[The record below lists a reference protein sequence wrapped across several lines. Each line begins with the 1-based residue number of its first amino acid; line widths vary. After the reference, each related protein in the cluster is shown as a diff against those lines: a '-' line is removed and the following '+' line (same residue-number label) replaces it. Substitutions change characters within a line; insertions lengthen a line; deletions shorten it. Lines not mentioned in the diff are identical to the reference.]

1 MTISEDFDQAALMGT
16 GSEFD
21 PRRYLRILRRRYPF
35 LIIPAIVIFAGF
47 FWYSRILPPVYQSSA
62 TILVQSQLIP
72 TDLARPTVSANAS
85 ERIQLIEQRLM
96 TRDNLLGIART
107 YGLFTKGGLSPSVIV
122 DRIRS
127 ASSIH
132 QIDVSNRAG
141 PNSQTIGFT
150 VSFKYQDPAIAAK
163 VANDYVTSIL
173 QQNIQSRTTS
183 AAETTKFFDA
193 QVASLEHDLAS
204 KEAEIIAFK
213 AKNQDS
219 LPETL
224 SSRQTLFTQVQGR
237 IDDIT
242 GRIAVLDTQKQMW
255 QQHGDAAVDPSSNS
269 TEAQLNQLRM
279 QLVQLRAIDSDSH
292 PDVRAVQAKIK
303 ALEEAAA
310 GKAATGKA
318 AADKS
323 APSDATSLRIA
334 DIDQQIEALKAQQ
347 ADLEKQAKDLDASI
361 QKTPQVEIALN
372 VLMRDYNGLQQQYAA
387 AKAKATAADTGQQLE
402 QDRQAERFEVIEQ
415 ATVPSD
421 PISPN
426 RKRIASTGA
435 FGGIA
440 AGIGLVMLLE
450 YLDKSIRDTSD
461 LTRRLRIRPIAAIPY
476 LTLRSEVQRR
486 WRRLAALLAGGTAVV
501 ALWLVSIQMFFMPL
515 DLFWSKVLHRLGM

>member
-1 MTISEDFDQAALMGT
+1 MAISEDFDQGGALVGT

-35 LIIPAIVIFAGF
+35 LIIPAVVIFAGF

-62 TILVQSQLIP
+62 TILVESQLIP
-72 TDLARPTVSANAS
+72 TDLARPTVSAGAS

-107 YGLFTKGGLSPSVIV
+107 YGLFSGETLSPSEIV
-122 DRIRS
+122 DRIRK
-127 ASSIH
+127 ASSID
-132 QIDVSNRAG
+132 QIDVGNRAQ
-141 PNSQTIGFT
+141 PNMQAIGFT
-150 VSFKYQDPAIAAK
+150 VSFKYEDPAVAAS

-183 AAETTKFFDA
+183 AAETSKFFDA

-204 KEAEIIAFK
+204 KEVEIIAFK
-213 AKNQDS
+213 NKNQDA

-224 SSRQTLFTQVQGR
+224 SSRQSLFIQVQGR
-237 IDDIT
+237 IDEIS

-255 QQHGDAAVDPSSNS
+255 QQHGDTAIDPSSNS
-269 TEAQLNQLRM
+269 VEAQLNQLRM
-279 QLVQLRAIDSDSH
+279 QLNQLRAVDSENH
-292 PDVRAVQAKIK
+292 PDVKAVQARIK

-310 GKAATGKA
+310 GKS

-334 DIDQQIEALKAQQ
+334 DIDQQIKALTAQK
-347 ADLEKQAKDLDASI
+347 ADLEMQAKALDASI
-361 QKTPQVEIALN
+361 QKTPQIEIALN
-372 VLMRDYNGLQQQYAA
+372 VLMRDYNGLQQRYAA
-387 AKAKATAADTGQQLE
+387 AKAKMVEAATGQQLE

-415 ATVPSD
+415 ATVASK
-421 PISPN
+421 PISPD
-426 RKRIASTGA
+426 RTRIASTGA

-440 AGIGLVMLLE
+440 AGIGFVLLLE

-461 LTRRLRIRPIAAIPY
+461 LERRLRIRPIAAIPY
-476 LTLRSEVQRR
+476 LTLRSEAQRR

-501 ALWLVSIQMFFMPL
+501 GLGLVSVQMFYMPL
-515 DLFWSKVLHRLGM
+515 DLFWAKVLHQFGL